1 MVRLLDTFTAARILG
16 LMRTMLTL
24 WVVCWGMGVG
34 VSHAQDCGVRSVV
47 VNKSPLPTV
56 RFNVS
61 NFTGAKVIDTFSS
74 TAIFSACSGFANNV
88 WWNVNL
94 DPTFVFSMYESGNYI
109 DSGGTWRVFL
119 NCGNPARCFDIN
131 NVALTPSS
139 TSGISLTTRI
149 TMRGTQANGTVC
161 HDAPS
166 LSSGTFTS
174 NGVLQSVS
182 LSLNANAKDCDKFVI
197 NVESVL
203 TQEAVFSPSN
213 TAKIILNPPTLQPA
227 SGFLTGPNQMGSKIF
242 TLFPNSTNF
251 IAASGTCA
259 LSLSNTNLNMG
270 MVSPERI
277 SATPRNEV
285 VMSKPLIMTVNNC
298 TGFASGKNKVMQWV
312 FTTPN
317 SKDRTRMENALVT
330 GGASGISAQI
340 VADNKFDLSGNAMA
354 SRTITNGENYITSGK
369 TSDNQTLNYQV
380 NLIRNTDAVNAGAFS
395 STATVTLSYQ

>member
-1 MVRLLDTFTAARILG
+1 
-16 LMRTMLTL
+16 
-24 WVVCWGMGVG
+24 
-34 VSHAQDCGVRSVV
+34 
-47 VNKSPLPTV
+47 
-56 RFNVS
+56 
-61 NFTGAKVIDTFSS
+61 
-74 TAIFSACSGFANNV
+74 
-88 WWNVNL
+88 
-94 DPTFVFSMYESGNYI
+94 
-109 DSGGTWRVFL
+109 
-119 NCGNPARCFDIN
+119 
-131 NVALTPSS
+131 
-139 TSGISLTTRI
+139 
-149 TMRGTQANGTVC
+149 
-161 HDAPS
+161 
-166 LSSGTFTS
+166 
-174 NGVLQSVS
+174 
-182 LSLNANAKDCDKFVI
+182 
-197 NVESVL
+197 
-203 TQEAVFSPSN
+203 
-213 TAKIILNPPTLQPA
+213 
-227 SGFLTGPNQMGSKIF
+227 MGSKIF
-242 TLFPNSTNF
+242 TLFPNGTNF